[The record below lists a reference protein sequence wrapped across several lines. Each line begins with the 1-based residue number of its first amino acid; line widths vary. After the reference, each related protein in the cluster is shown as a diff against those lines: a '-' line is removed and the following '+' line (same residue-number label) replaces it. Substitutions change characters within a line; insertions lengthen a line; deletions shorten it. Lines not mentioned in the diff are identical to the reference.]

1 MIKWY
6 KCTDK
11 KPKREL
17 IILFSST
24 WGNID
29 FAYFKNCSKDKK
41 TLFVDTVPSNGE
53 ELTEWEVFAPD
64 YFWAYASDFNFPKEK
79 E

>member
-1 MIKWY
+1 M
-6 KCTDK
+6 
-11 KPKREL
+11 
-17 IILFSST
+17 
-24 WGNID
+24 GNID